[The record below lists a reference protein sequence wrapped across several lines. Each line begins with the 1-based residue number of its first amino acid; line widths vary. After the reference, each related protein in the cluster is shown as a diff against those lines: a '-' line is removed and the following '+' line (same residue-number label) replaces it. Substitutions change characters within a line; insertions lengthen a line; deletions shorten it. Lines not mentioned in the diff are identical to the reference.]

1 MKQSYSKFE
10 IASPTSWA
18 RNDKPG
24 DHMTIKHIFIVGAG
38 TMGNGIAQIAAT
50 SGYQVT
56 CMDVMPAA
64 LEKAKAT
71 IAKSAAKLLEKGT
84 ITTEQKAGAD
94 KVNFVSSYD
103 DAAKADF
110 IIEAAT
116 ENPELKFKIFKDL
129 DAVAR
134 ENVILATNTSS
145 ISITKIAAQTK
156 RPDKVIG
163 MHFMNP
169 VPLMKLVEVIKGLAT
184 SDETLQATKDI
195 CMLMS
200 KTPVEANDSPGFISN
215 RILCPMI
222 NEAIFA
228 LQENVGMP
236 EAIDTVMKLGMN
248 HPMGPLTLADLIGL
262 DVVLFVMEI
271 LQRDLGE
278 DKYRP
283 AYLLRKMV
291 DAGYLGRK
299 TGRGFYKY

>member
-1 MKQSYSKFE
+1 
-10 IASPTSWA
+10 
-18 RNDKPG
+18 
-24 DHMTIKHIFIVGAG
+24 MTIRHIFVVGAG
-38 TMGNGIAQIAAT
+38 TMGNGIAQVAAT

-64 LEKAKAT
+64 LEKAKSA
-71 IAKSAAKLLEKGT
+71 IAKSTSKLLEKGT
-84 ITTEQKAGAD
+84 ITAESKANAD
-94 KVNFVSSYD
+94 NINFVSSYD
-103 DAAKADF
+103 TASKADF
-110 IIEAAT
+110 VIEAAT

-129 DAVAR
+129 DEAAR
-134 ENVILATNTSS
+134 EGVMLASNTSS

-169 VPLMKLVEVIKGLAT
+169 VPLMKLVEVIKGLST
-184 SDETLQATKDI
+184 SEETLQSTLELCKAMGKEAW
-195 CMLMS
+195 
-200 KTPVEANDSPGFISN
+200 EANDSPGFISN

-228 LQENVGMP
+228 LQEGVGTK

-262 DVVLFVMEI
+262 DVVLFIMEV

-283 AYLLRKMV
+283 APLLRKMV

-299 TGRGFYKY
+299 SGRGFYQY